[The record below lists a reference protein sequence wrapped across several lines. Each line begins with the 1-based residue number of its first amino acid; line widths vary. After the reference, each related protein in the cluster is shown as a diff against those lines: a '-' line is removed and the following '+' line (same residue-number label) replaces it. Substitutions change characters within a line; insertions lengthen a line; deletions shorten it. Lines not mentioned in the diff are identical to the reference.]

1 MAIITIE
8 SAKDIARVVEQPAIT
23 EFTAI
28 HLSGPAIS
36 LKCQPQGFSTLF
48 QAIIGQQFWV
58 ASAAAIWIRLEK
70 AGLTTQSK
78 VMHDATPKQLAQLG
92 PSRPKICYGHAL
104 AASTLDYDE
113 LAHLPDEVV
122 LSALTQI
129 TGIGRWTTEV
139 YALQALGRADVLPY
153 EDLAL
158 QEATR
163 LAFNLPGHPG

>member
-8 SAKDIARVVEQPAIT
+8 SAKDITRVVELLAIS
-23 EFTAI
+23 EFTTI
-28 HLSGPAIS
+28 HLSGTAIP
-36 LKCQPQGFSTLF
+36 LKCQPQGFTTLF
-48 QAIIGQQFWV
+48 RAIIGQQFSV
-58 ASAAAIWIRLEK
+58 ASAAAIWIQLEK

-78 VMHDATPKQLAQLG
+78 VTQDATPKQLAQLG